1 MLSLYR
7 FFASKGQMF
16 GFLLGIALVALTL
29 ISVISGIDGAGYEI
43 GTDFNKMM
51 KTEGNTET
59 FDFFNLVAYIPPILV
74 ILIIAIMVLFGIIQL
89 VKNPKGSVKILA
101 GLAIVAV
108 LAFIFYSS
116 AVSETDGKVGFL
128 LDKFEVGTTASKMI
142 SAGIKT
148 VLTLL
153 GGAVVLMVASEI
165 RNLFK

>member
-1 MLSLYR
+1 
-7 FFASKGQMF
+7 MF
-16 GFLLGIALVALTL
+16 GFLLGLALVAITL
-29 ISVISGIDGAGYEI
+29 ISVVTGIDGAGYEV

-74 ILIIAIMVLFGIIQL
+74 FLIIGIMILFGILQL
-89 VKNPKGSVKILA
+89 VKNPKGSMKILI

-116 AVSETDGKVGFL
+116 SESESAGKVGFL
-128 LDKFEVGTTASKMI
+128 LDKFEVGNTASKAI

-153 GGAVVLMVASEI
+153 GGAVFLMIASEI

>member
-16 GFLLGIALVALTL
+16 GFLLGLALVALTI
-29 ISVISGIDGAGYEI
+29 ISVITGIDGAGYEI

-74 ILIIAIMVLFGIIQL
+74 GLIIAIMLIFGIVQL
-89 VKNPKGSVKILA
+89 VKNPKGSLKVII

-116 AVSETDGKVGFL
+116 AVSESTGKVGLL
-128 LDKFEVGTTASKMI
+128 LDKFEVGNTASKGI
-142 SAGIKT
+142 TAGIKT
-148 VLTLL
+148 VLSLL
-153 GGAVVLMVASEI
+153 GGAVFLMIASEI